1 MFLLKNVIHIKH
13 LWFFSIKI
21 VTAIIKR
28 YSSVTRWVKTT
39 AMNMH
44 VENVITIVNKRK
56 NALSR
61 MFERSCQVIFSSFV
75 SFLLSNSST
84 NSTEES
90 ATFLARWQQFF
101 RFQHISFATRETKK
115 IRVAFGIGSSSVP
128 KLKFSTSMVHRTE
141 MDDNAR
147 MNTRY
152 IAKILGKKRW
162 LTEYNHFILIVC

>member
-13 LWFFSIKI
+13 LWVFSIKI

-128 KLKFSTSMVHRTE
+128 KLKFSTTMVHRTE

-152 IAKILGKKRW
+152 IAKILKKK
-162 LTEYNHFILIVC
+162 NPMINCI